1 MRKHPKSRGP
11 SIFRSTFKA
20 FFASQLL
27 FVAGA
32 AYVWQNGGNR
42 DFRYSVHKN
51 CNWAL
56 DWYYNIQDLLDVG
69 SGTALKEEDRA
80 VWAERRR

>member
-1 MRKHPKSRGP
+1 
-11 SIFRSTFKA
+11 
-20 FFASQLL
+20 
-27 FVAGA
+27 
-32 AYVWQNGGNR
+32 VWQNGGNR

>member
-42 DFRYSVHKN
+42 GELY
-51 CNWAL
+51 AM
-56 DWYYNIQDLLDVG
+56 
-69 SGTALKEEDRA
+69 
-80 VWAERRR
+80 